1 MSRNYTQRKPS
12 EYNLFRTVFTWL
24 TCNLVYGL
32 YYTLFCNLKVI
43 GRQNVPKKGFFI
55 VASNHVSAIDP
66 FLVVFAIRRIAAYMA
81 KKELFE
87 TRAGRIFLNFL
98 GAFAVNREKL
108 EVSTIKT
115 AIAIKQTNWVLGLF
129 PQGPREID
137 GNMEHISRGF
147 AAIAKITK
155 SDILPVKITGATK
168 EERKPF
174 KGNMKIIIGKPI
186 PYNDD
191 THKMVD
197 LWIKQMSELDKGE

>member
-1 MSRNYTQRKPS
+1 MTRNYTQRKPS

-32 YYTLFCNLKVI
+32 YYTLFCNLKVE
-43 GRQNVPKKGFFI
+43 GRENVPKKGFFI

-66 FLVVFAIRRIAAYMA
+66 FLVVFAIRRLAAYMA

-87 TRAGRIFLNFL
+87 TKFGRLFLNFL

-115 AIAIKQTNWVLGLF
+115 AIGIKETGWVLGLF
-129 PQGPREID
+129 PQGTRETD
-137 GNMEHISRGF
+137 GNMQHVSRGF

-155 SDILPVKITGATK
+155 SDILPVKISGATK

-174 KGNMKIIIGKPI
+174 KGNMKITIGKPI
-186 PYNDD
+186 PYNED
-191 THKMVD
+191 TQEMVNS
-197 LWIKQMSELDKGE
+197 WIKAMAELNKGE

>member
-66 FLVVFAIRRIAAYMA
+66 FLVVFAIRRITAYMA

-87 TRAGRIFLNFL
+87 TRAGRIFLNLL

-129 PQGPREID
+129 PQGTREID

-191 THKMVD
+191 TYKMVD